1 MLCAVLCCATDDRSL
16 LFLWYL
22 WYHSL
27 DTLDVNVW
35 RYAFELIAAQTWNF
49 KISNLSSAWSDCPPL
64 KFVYLIRQKNSS
76 NLNQHEEGEKAKTTG
91 WQGAQYL
98 SRRNQY
104 MHLQVDFTTS
114 CCCGKRRGFG
124 NVVDGTMGHGFEK

>member
-1 MLCAVLCCATDDRSL
+1 MIQNKYFT
-16 LFLWYL
+16 FY
-22 WYHSL
+22 
-27 DTLDVNVW
+27 TT
-35 RYAFELIAAQTWNF
+35 F
-49 KISNLSSAWSDCPPL
+49 
-64 KFVYLIRQKNSS
+64 QKNSS
-76 NLNQHEEGEKAKTTG
+76 NLNQHEEGAKAKTTG

-124 NVVDGTMGHGFEK
+124 NVVDGTMGHEV